1 MLYFIINDSLHYK
14 YAFGNIND
22 KEKVVPV
29 KRTCRKLAAMSNRYS
44 VYKKMLFK
52 LISMFLFRGR
62 LICQDI
68 VCFTD
73 GAFRILPKGFVSWL
87 REKYNIKTVLLLYNK
102 VSLIYGLDGN
112 VQMQV
117 LEKRD
122 EYLPFDLIYSYDLDD
137 VRQLGFKY
145 AEIYSRMEEYNLK
158 DNNNVNFDVYYCGSV
173 SKSWKLTRYEYIDS
187 TYRHLTQ
194 AGVKCDFH
202 LVCENGVLVN
212 ECDFL
217 DRKRIPYNDVI
228 DQIIDSNC
236 ILEIVSD
243 GKYGAT
249 FRYFEALAYNKKL
262 LTNNYRITEL
272 PFYNEKY
279 MRIFSDPSEIDI
291 DWCKAKENVD
301 YGYNDD
307 FSPANF
313 YHTVIRDLDA
323 HDRQICVST

>member
-1 MLYFIINDSLHYK
+1 MLYFMINDSSHYK
-14 YAFGNIND
+14 YAFRNIND

-29 KRTCRKLAAMSNRYS
+29 KRICGKLAAISNRCS
-44 VYKKMLFK
+44 ASKMMLFK
-52 LISMFLFRGR
+52 LINLLLFRKR
-62 LICQDI
+62 LNSQDI

-73 GAFRILPKGFVSWL
+73 GAFRILPKGFVNWL
-87 REKYNIKTVLLLYNK
+87 RGQYNIKTVLLLYNK

-117 LEKRD
+117 LEKKD

-145 AEIYSRMEEYNLK
+145 AEIYSRIEEYNLK
-158 DNNNVNFDVYYCGSV
+158 DNNVAFDVYYCGSI
-173 SKSWKLTRYEYIDS
+173 SKSWKLTRFEYVNS
-187 TYRHLTQ
+187 TYRHLIE

-202 LVCENGVLVN
+202 LVCENGISVN
-212 ECDFL
+212 ECVFL
-217 DRKRIPYNDVI
+217 DGKRIPYNDVI
-228 DQIIDSNC
+228 KQTIDSNC
-236 ILEIVSD
+236 ILEIVSN

-272 PFYNEKY
+272 PFYNKKY
-279 MRIFSDPSEIDI
+279 MRIFSDPAEIDI

-313 YHTVIRDLDA
+313 YDTVIKDLNA
-323 HDRQICVST
+323 QN